1 MAWRSLG
8 NMTQTDGLASLRPFQ
23 YNACQKE
30 RYRQEGLNLGF
41 TCGIIGLPNAG
52 KSTIFNALSAARAEV
67 ANYPFCTINPN
78 QGIVPV
84 PDDRLQ
90 KLAQLLHPE
99 KVTPTTLEFWDIAG
113 LVKGASQGEGLGNRF
128 LGHIRNV
135 DAVAHV
141 VRCFEA
147 ENVVHVYASIDPR
160 RDIEIVRMEL
170 ILADL
175 QTVEKRLTKTTHQ
188 AKVGDKKS
196 IAEIPFLKEV
206 QERLGKGLPVIG
218 MTLTEDG
225 RKFVQSLELI
235 TAKPQLYVANVS
247 EKELKERRW
256 VSQVE
261 ALAASEKAPV
271 VVICGDLE
279 AEMAEL
285 AAEERADFLREL
297 GLVESAL
304 NQLIRVG
311 YELLHLITFY
321 TTVGPELRA
330 WTIPAGTHVPQAAGK
345 IHTDMERGFI
355 RAEVI
360 SFNEFGKI
368 GSMAVARE
376 KGLIR
381 VEGKDYIVQDGDI
394 LHIRFHA

>member
-1 MAWRSLG
+1 M
-8 NMTQTDGLASLRPFQ
+8 
-23 YNACQKE
+23 
-30 RYRQEGLNLGF
+30 GF

-52 KSTIFNALSAARAEV
+52 KSTIFNALSAAKAEV
-67 ANYPFCTINPN
+67 ANYPFCTIDPN
-78 QGIVPV
+78 QGIVAV
-84 PDDRLQ
+84 PDERLK
-90 KLAQLLHPE
+90 KLAQILPHE

-135 DAVAHV
+135 DALAHV

-147 ENVVHVYASIDPR
+147 ENVVHIYSSLDPR
-160 RDIEIVRMEL
+160 RDIEVVQTEL
-170 ILADL
+170 LLADL
-175 QTVEKRLTKTTHQ
+175 QVVEKRLTKAAHQ

-196 IAEIPFLKEV
+196 SSEIPFLRRV
-206 QERLGKGLPVIG
+206 QEALSAGRPAAS
-218 MTLTEDG
+218 LTPSEEE
-225 RKFVQSLELI
+225 QIILHSLELL
-235 TAKPQLYVANVS
+235 TARPLLYVANAS

-256 VSQVE
+256 IPRVE
-261 ALAASEKAPV
+261 ELAAREKSPV

-285 AAEERADFLREL
+285 PPEERMEFLREM
-297 GLVESAL
+297 GLAESAL

-321 TTVGPELRA
+321 TTVGSELRA
-330 WTIPAGTHVPQAAGK
+330 WTVSRGTRVPQAAGK

-360 SFNEFGKI
+360 SFTEFMAA
-368 GSMAVARE
+368 GSLAAARE
-376 KGLIR
+376 KGLLR
-381 VEGKDYIVQDGDI
+381 VEGKEYTVQDGDI
-394 LHIRFHA
+394 LHIRFHV

>member
-1 MAWRSLG
+1 M
-8 NMTQTDGLASLRPFQ
+8 
-23 YNACQKE
+23 
-30 RYRQEGLNLGF
+30 GF
-41 TCGIIGLPNAG
+41 ACGIIGLPNAG

-67 ANYPFCTINPN
+67 ANYPFCTIDPN
-78 QGIVPV
+78 QGIVAV
-84 PDDRLQ
+84 PDERLK
-90 KLAQLLHPE
+90 KLAQVLPHE

-135 DAVAHV
+135 DALAHV

-147 ENVVHVYASIDPR
+147 ENVVHIYSSLDPR
-160 RDIEIVRMEL
+160 RDIEIVQTEL
-170 ILADL
+170 FLADL
-175 QTVEKRLTKTTHQ
+175 QVVEKRLSKAAHQ

-196 IAEIPFLKEV
+196 SAEIPFLQQV
-206 QERLGKGLPVIG
+206 QEALSAGRSAAS
-218 MTLTEDG
+218 LTPSEEEQKIL
-225 RKFVQSLELI
+225 RTLELL
-235 TAKPQLYVANVS
+235 TAKPLLYVANAS

-256 VSQVE
+256 IPQLEVI
-261 ALAASEKAPV
+261 AAREKAPV

-279 AEMAEL
+279 AEMAEFPPD
-285 AAEERADFLREL
+285 ERMEFLREM
-297 GLVESAL
+297 GLAESAL
-304 NQLIRVG
+304 NQLIRAG

-330 WTIPAGTHVPQAAGK
+330 WTVPRGTRAPQAAGK

-360 SFNEFGKI
+360 SFSDFVAA
-368 GSMAVARE
+368 GSMSAARE

-381 VEGKDYIVQDGDI
+381 VEGKEYTVQDGDI

>member
-1 MAWRSLG
+1 M
-8 NMTQTDGLASLRPFQ
+8 
-23 YNACQKE
+23 
-30 RYRQEGLNLGF
+30 
-41 TCGIIGLPNAG
+41 
-52 KSTIFNALSAARAEV
+52 ST
-67 ANYPFCTINPN
+67 
-78 QGIVPV
+78 
-84 PDDRLQ
+84 
-90 KLAQLLHPE
+90 
-99 KVTPTTLEFWDIAG
+99 
-113 LVKGASQGEGLGNRF
+113 
-128 LGHIRNV
+128 
-135 DAVAHV
+135 AV
-141 VRCFEA
+141 
-147 ENVVHVYASIDPR
+147 DPR
-160 RDIEIVRMEL
+160 RDMEIVQTEL

-175 QTVEKRLTKTTHQ
+175 QTVEKRLTKATHQ

-196 IAEIPFLKEV
+196 SSEIPFLHEV
-206 QERLGKGLPVIG
+206 HERLGAGSPVKGL
-218 MTLTEDG
+218 TLAEEG
-225 RKFVQSLELI
+225 HKILQSLELL

-256 VSQVE
+256 ISQVE
-261 ALAASEKAPV
+261 ALAALEKAPV

-285 AAEERADFLREL
+285 AAEERAEFLQEM

-311 YELLHLITFY
+311 YKLLHLITFY

-330 WTIPAGTHVPQAAGK
+330 WTVPTETRVPQAAGK
-345 IHTDMERGFI
+345 IHSDMERGFI

-360 SFNEFGKI
+360 SCQEFFNA
-368 GSMAVARE
+368 GSMAAARE

>member
-1 MAWRSLG
+1 M
-8 NMTQTDGLASLRPFQ
+8 
-23 YNACQKE
+23 
-30 RYRQEGLNLGF
+30 GF

-52 KSTIFNALSAARAEV
+52 KSTIFNALSAAGAEV

-99 KVTPTTLEFWDIAG
+99 KVTPTILEFWDIAG

-147 ENVVHVYASIDPR
+147 ENVVHVYGSVDPR
-160 RDIEIVRMEL
+160 RDIEIVQTEL
-170 ILADL
+170 ILADM
-175 QTVEKRLTKTTHQ
+175 QTVENRLTKATHQ
-188 AKVGDKKS
+188 AKVGDKKAS
-196 IAEIPFLKEV
+196 SEIPLLQEVHRRLATGFLA
-206 QERLGKGLPVIG
+206 KGLTFAEGGDKI
-218 MTLTEDG
+218 L
-225 RKFVQSLELI
+225 QSLELL
-235 TAKPQLYVANVS
+235 TAKTMFYVANVS
-247 EKELKERRW
+247 ENELKERRW

-261 ALAASEKAPV
+261 AKASAEQAAL

-285 AAEERADFLREL
+285 SAEERAEFLQEM
-297 GLVESAL
+297 GLRESAL
-304 NQLIRVG
+304 DQLIRVG

-330 WTIPAGTHVPQAAGK
+330 WTVPAATRVPQAAGK
-345 IHTDMERGFI
+345 IHSDMERGFI

-360 SFNEFGKI
+360 SCQEFFNT
-368 GSMAVARE
+368 GSMAAARE
-376 KGLIR
+376 KGWIR

>member
-1 MAWRSLG
+1 M
-8 NMTQTDGLASLRPFQ
+8 
-23 YNACQKE
+23 
-30 RYRQEGLNLGF
+30 GF
-41 TCGIIGLPNAG
+41 ACGIIGLPNAG
-52 KSTIFNALSAARAEV
+52 KSTIFNALSAAKAEV
-67 ANYPFCTINPN
+67 ANYPFCTIDPN
-78 QGIVPV
+78 QGIVAV
-84 PDDRLQ
+84 PDERLK
-90 KLAQLLHPE
+90 KLAQILPHE

-135 DAVAHV
+135 DALAHV

-147 ENVVHVYASIDPR
+147 ENVVHIYSSLDPR
-160 RDIEIVRMEL
+160 RDIEVVQTEL
-170 ILADL
+170 LLADL
-175 QTVEKRLTKTTHQ
+175 QVVEKYLSKAAHQ

-196 IAEIPFLKEV
+196 SSEIPFLQKVRESLSAG
-206 QERLGKGLPVIG
+206 RPAAS
-218 MTLTEDG
+218 LTASEEEQ
-225 RKFVQSLELI
+225 KFLHSLELL
-235 TAKPQLYVANVS
+235 TARPLLYVANAS

-256 VSQVE
+256 IARVE
-261 ALAASEKAPV
+261 ELATRENAPV

-285 AAEERADFLREL
+285 PAEEREEFLKEL
-297 GLVESAL
+297 GLAEPAL

-311 YELLHLITFY
+311 SGLLNLITFY

-330 WTIPAGTHVPQAAGK
+330 WTVPRGTHVPQAAGK

-360 SFNEFGKI
+360 AFQDFVAS
-368 GSMAVARE
+368 GSMALAKE
-376 KGLIR
+376 KGILR

-394 LHIRFHA
+394 LYIRFHV

>member
-1 MAWRSLG
+1 M
-8 NMTQTDGLASLRPFQ
+8 
-23 YNACQKE
+23 
-30 RYRQEGLNLGF
+30 GF
-41 TCGIIGLPNAG
+41 SCGIIGLPNAG
-52 KSTIFNALSAARAEV
+52 KSTIFNALSAAGAEV

-84 PDDRLQ
+84 PDERLK
-90 KLAQLLHPE
+90 KLAQILRPE
-99 KVTPTTLEFWDIAG
+99 KITPTALEFWDIAG

-147 ENVVHVYASIDPR
+147 ENVVHVYGSLDPR
-160 RDIEIVRMEL
+160 RDIEIVQTEL
-170 ILADL
+170 LLADL
-175 QTVEKRLTKTTHQ
+175 QIVEKRLSRAAHQ

-196 IAEIPFLKEV
+196 SSEIPFLEQV
-206 QERLGKGLPVIG
+206 RDLLAAGRLPAVLTSSEEGQKILP
-218 MTLTEDG
+218 
-225 RKFVQSLELI
+225 SLELL
-235 TAKPQLYVANVS
+235 TAKPLVYVANVS
-247 EKELKERRW
+247 EKEPKERRW
-256 VSQVE
+256 ISQVE
-261 ALAASEKAPV
+261 QLAARENVPL

-285 AAEERADFLREL
+285 PEAERVEFLKEM
-297 GLVESAL
+297 GLAESAL

-311 YELLHLITFY
+311 YVLLHLITFY

-330 WTIPAGTHVPQAAGK
+330 WTVPRGTHVPQAAGK

-360 SFNEFGKI
+360 SYNEFMAA
-368 GSMAVARE
+368 GSTVAARE
-376 KGLIR
+376 KGMIR

>member
-1 MAWRSLG
+1 
-8 NMTQTDGLASLRPFQ
+8 LRPFIIH
-23 YNACQKE
+23 YSILPAIHYSILGE
-30 RYRQEGLNLGF
+30 EFLGF
-41 TCGIIGLPNAG
+41 ACGIIGLPNAG
-52 KSTIFNALSAARAEV
+52 KSTIFNALSAAKAEV

-84 PDDRLQ
+84 PDERLQ
-90 KLAQLLHPE
+90 KLAQILHPD

-128 LGHIRNV
+128 LSHIRNV

-147 ENVVHVYASIDPR
+147 ENVVHVYASLDPR
-160 RDIEIVRMEL
+160 RDIEIIQTEL
-170 ILADL
+170 LLADL
-175 QTVEKRLTKTTHQ
+175 QVVEKRLSKAAHQ

-196 IAEIPFLKEV
+196 SAEIPFLEKV
-206 QERLGKGLPVIG
+206 QGQLSAGRPAASLVSSEEGQKILPA
-218 MTLTEDG
+218 
-225 RKFVQSLELI
+225 LELL
-235 TAKPQLYVANVS
+235 TAKPLLYVANAS

-256 VSQVE
+256 ISQME
-261 ALAASEKAPV
+261 ELAAREKAPV

-279 AEMAEL
+279 AEMAQLPEAERLEFLQEMGL
-285 AAEERADFLREL
+285 A
-297 GLVESAL
+297 ESAL

-311 YELLHLITFY
+311 YGLLNLITFY

-330 WTIPAGTHVPQAAGK
+330 WTVPRGTRVPQAAGK

-355 RAEVI
+355 RAEVT
-360 SFNEFGKI
+360 SFNDFMTA
-368 GSMAVARE
+368 GSMPAARE
-376 KGLIR
+376 KGMVR
-381 VEGKDYIVQDGDI
+381 VEGRDYIVQDGDI